1 MDEDIPGF
9 ERRAMCPDRRR
20 NERVTDALASHSR
33 APFIMSRD
41 SIVSIINTVS
51 FECELQLKHTLRS
64 CQLFFRLARAFVR
77 AQYRRIFLEA
87 ARNDSNLDNSIRDA
101 SSNAV
106 CTDASEPRQ
115 MRSHTKGVQK
125 VSTASESRP
134 RNSAKKKKDVSPPK
148 DEGHPATDGSKQ
160 KSSRTS
166 KTTDV
171 ADEEAAES
179 VAQRQGKAKLPAKR
193 DTKAG
198 GHPLPTPTVD
208 TNLDS
213 AEPDAH
219 AAANLHRSVDEADAY
234 NEDESSEEPAG
245 DDGLHE
251 EHGRTDVD
259 RGGDRRVPNTEDSE
273 DGAIYSDTQTIDE
286 PMPGNRDRKLV
297 LRKPTRANQPY
308 VMLPKLRDIRREQ
321 DTTHD
326 AVRKQQPQGQ
336 IPDDMVLMD
345 RMLLQAEVKK
355 IMICRSTRNRL
366 RRRQED
372 VNTEQDDDLLD
383 EEMVDDIVTELEV
396 HGPHARTLEKR
407 NDLRMHSRTVRG
419 KGKQAIV
426 QLDEAEEIAER
437 EAVAGSANWQKS
449 TGPFSKQA
457 RAAAVTFG
465 EVVMREAENLA
476 RKHGKSTRDVLI
488 LAGLSFKPSR
498 AANPANK
505 YRQWY
510 SYHHPKADNVTTAD
524 YLKEVNTTYKKMFEG
539 VDGRND
545 EQRALVMKPIL
556 DFCDSI
562 EKDPSLAK
570 HSMQSI
576 TARMLSAKDQFTALA
591 ASYRNLADMEVVG
604 AILYMGTDAGG
615 WQTSAIFGGSS
626 AVKRLIEDNQV
637 DVRKMVDDLTTAIKA
652 VNLNEGGFSLPS
664 SFGRVDVNAQ
674 GNEAPRD
681 HFHRVF
687 MAMMQQNLRG
697 RHETR
702 SLERL
707 DEDGID
713 IQALHR
719 GLAAR
724 YSRPGPDFEFRSL
737 NAAELKVLT
746 DGFIE
751 ARQKGR
757 TNIPIPRIIRWDQA
771 DIDLPDDDPAARVSS
786 PWIVAH
792 AAPKGRCRHVSPVA
806 LPSSSE
812 SEELPTPNVRP
823 VRGLPPRA
831 RSVVPARTIN
841 TDIAPP
847 HKHRREASSDGSD
860 IEEISPT
867 RKTLGHKPQSIQGY
881 EGPGQASRPPSRNHH
896 PRYNEPST
904 RGRDAQC
911 VSRHSR
917 DHDGGAAHS
926 NNLHIMARARMGE
939 ASNYLAPPGQVF
951 PLPQDE
957 QFGGGAQYPHQVP
970 PHNSL
975 VGPARPRIPSAAS
988 SHNDHVPYSYADQY
1002 SSRLPQQHL
1011 RSIQGLLPPPH
1022 WPRAPTSQLH
1032 ASHRSQDFDAAG
1044 NGQCRRDDQS
1054 TRASGSRPSAG
1065 TSGALHGAQA
1075 DTSRAHRV
1083 ATSLHESEPG
1093 PSRRVEVAH
1102 PCQRVV
1108 SPIYDEGGYDDYG
1121 DLFDGDDK
1129 GNDWYHEC

>member
-1 MDEDIPGF
+1 MPP
-9 ERRAMCPDRRR
+9 RTRS
-20 NERVTDALASHSR
+20 AL
-33 APFIMSRD
+33 
-41 SIVSIINTVS
+41 
-51 FECELQLKHTLRS
+51 
-64 CQLFFRLARAFVR
+64 
-77 AQYRRIFLEA
+77 
-87 ARNDSNLDNSIRDA
+87 
-101 SSNAV
+101 
-106 CTDASEPRQ
+106 DASEPRQ
-115 MRSHTKGVQK
+115 TRSHTKGVQK

-179 VAQRQGKAKLPAKR
+179 VAQHQGKAKLPAKR
-193 DTKAG
+193 DTKARRTSPSDSDG
-198 GHPLPTPTVD
+198 GDGKSVAPASEDDGIDAPSNNDKD

-245 DDGLHE
+245 NDGLHE

-259 RGGDRRVPNTEDSE
+259 RGGDQRVPNTEDSE

-297 LRKPTRANQPY
+297 LRKPTKANQPY
-308 VMLPKLRDIRREQ
+308 VMLPKLRDIRHKQ

-336 IPDDMVLMD
+336 IPDDSMSDGGSDGGFALSSEGDYDMSEYSGSDYSETKKVELM
-345 RMLLQAEVKK
+345 RRE
-355 IMICRSTRNRL
+355 NHL
-366 RRRQED
+366 RRHQED

-383 EEMVDDIVTELEV
+383 KEMVDDVVTELEV
-396 HGPHARTLEKR
+396 HGLHARTLEKR
-407 NDLRMHSRTVRG
+407 NDLRMHSRTVHG
-419 KGKQAIV
+419 KGKQHVV
-426 QLDEAEEIAER
+426 QLDEAEEIAEQ

-476 RKHGKSTRDVLI
+476 QKHGKSTRDVLI
-488 LAGLSFKPSR
+488 LAGLSFKPSH

-539 VDGRND
+539 VDGQND
-545 EQRALVMKPIL
+545 EQRALVMKLIL

-687 MAMMQQNLRG
+687 MAMMQQNLQKFEEAATKCVRWKDWMK
-697 RHETR
+697 TA
-702 SLERL
+702 STYKLCIVDWPPAIL
-707 DEDGID
+707 
-713 IQALHR
+713 AL
-719 GLAAR
+719 
-724 YSRPGPDFEFRSL
+724 GPDFEFRSL

-751 ARQKGR
+751 ACQKGR
-757 TNIPIPRIIRWDQA
+757 TNIPILHIIRWDQA
-771 DIDLPDDDPAARVSS
+771 DIDLPDDDPRKGKGLVTLVKDTKGNRLRVLRDIAGWAR
-786 PWIVAH
+786 IVAH

-847 HKHRREASSDGSD
+847 RKHRREASSDGSD